1 MFSLAVSFVSH
12 QPFRKK
18 YGLTDEMV
26 LPFDPVP
33 IIEVPDFGN
42 LTAVKIVE
50 DMKIKS
56 QNERDRLEEAKQLT
70 YKKGFYEGIMLV
82 GDFKGRLVQEAKKLV
97 QNQMIQQVFAEL
109 NSESISIST
118 TTTIDMQ
125 YKPNPNTNYPAAKR
139 RRDTRRFCCFY
150 SNINKC
156 ATESSK
162 RKGLI

>member
-1 MFSLAVSFVSH
+1 MMSVMFRHNAPIYNGRVKVFSKFSHWLSFVSR

-82 GDFKGRLVQEAKKLV
+82 GDFKGRLVQEAKKFV

-109 NSESISIST
+109 NSESI
-118 TTTIDMQ
+118 Q
-125 YKPNPNTNYPAAKR
+125 Y
-139 RRDTRRFCCFY
+139 
-150 SNINKC
+150 
-156 ATESSK
+156 
-162 RKGLI
+162 